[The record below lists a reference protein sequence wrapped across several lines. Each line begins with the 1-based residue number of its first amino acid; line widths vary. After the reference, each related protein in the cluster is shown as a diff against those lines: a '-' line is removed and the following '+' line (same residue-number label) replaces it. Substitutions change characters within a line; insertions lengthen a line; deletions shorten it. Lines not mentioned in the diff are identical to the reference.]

1 MRSIVIIAE
10 ENLLRDL
17 LVLAISGYPKLDL
30 VAKAGNDSDGY
41 DLCLKHNPDLV
52 IINLTS
58 PSSQGYE
65 LISRLKKRLPRQNV
79 LICASLTY
87 KSALRK
93 LIRIGITGYIHT
105 SASLDELE
113 KAIKQTAVGNAYF
126 NSDTEKVIHEFIES
140 KESYNRDRLES
151 ITKREREIIIL
162 VAEAYTNKE
171 IAIKLGMSARTA
183 DTHRANI
190 LKKLQLPNSVA
201 LTRWAVTKDLV
212 STIYSKS

>member
-1 MRSIVIIAE
+1 MRSVIIIEE

-17 LVLAISGYPKLDL
+17 LVIAISEFPKLDL
-30 VAKAGNDSDGY
+30 VAKASNGLEGY
-41 DLCLKHNPDLV
+41 DLCLKHKPDLV
-52 IINLTS
+52 IINLPS
-58 PSSQGYE
+58 PGSHVYE
-65 LISRLKKRLPRQNV
+65 LLSRLKKRWPKQNV
-79 LICASLTY
+79 LICTSLNC
-87 KSALRK
+87 KSTLIK

-113 KAIKQTAVGNAYF
+113 IAINQTAEGNTYF
-126 NSDTEKVIHEFIES
+126 NSDTAKVINELIES
-140 KESYNRDRLES
+140 KESHSKDPLDS
-151 ITKREREIIIL
+151 ITRREREIIIL

-201 LTRWAVTKDLV
+201 LTRWAVTNDLV
-212 STIYSKS
+212 STIYCKS

>member
-10 ENLLRDL
+10 ENLLLDL
-17 LVLAISGYPKLDL
+17 LVLAIGGYPKLDL
-30 VAKAGNDSDGY
+30 VAKTSNNLEGY

-58 PSSQGYE
+58 PGSHGYE
-65 LISRLKKRLPRQNV
+65 LLSRLKKRLPRQNV

-105 SASLDELE
+105 TASLDELE
-113 KAIKQTAVGNAYF
+113 KAIKQTAEGNTYF
-126 NSDTEKVIHEFIES
+126 NSDTAKVIREIVES
-140 KESYNRDRLES
+140 KESYNRDPLES
-151 ITKREREIIIL
+151 ITRREREIIIL

>member
-1 MRSIVIIAE
+1 MRSIIIIEE

-17 LVLAISGYPKLDL
+17 LVIAISEFPKLDL
-30 VAKAGNDSDGY
+30 VAKASNGLEGY
-41 DLCLKHNPDLV
+41 DLCLKHKPDLV
-52 IINLTS
+52 IINLPS
-58 PSSQGYE
+58 PGSHVYE
-65 LISRLKKRLPRQNV
+65 LLSRLKKRWPKQNV
-79 LICASLTY
+79 LICTSLNC
-87 KSALRK
+87 KSTLIK

-113 KAIKQTAVGNAYF
+113 IAINQTAEGNTYF
-126 NSDTEKVIHEFIES
+126 NSDTAKVIHELIES
-140 KESYNRDRLES
+140 KESNSKDPLDS
-151 ITKREREIIIL
+151 ITRREREIIIL

-201 LTRWAVTKDLV
+201 LTRWAVTNDLV
-212 STIYSKS
+212 STIYCKS

>member
-1 MRSIVIIAE
+1 MRSIIIIEE

-17 LVLAISGYPKLDL
+17 LVIAISEFPKLDL
-30 VAKAGNDSDGY
+30 VAKASNGLEGY
-41 DLCLKHNPDLV
+41 DLCLKHRPDLV
-52 IINLTS
+52 IINLPS
-58 PSSQGYE
+58 PGSHVYE
-65 LISRLKKRLPRQNV
+65 LLSRLKKRWPKQNV
-79 LICASLTY
+79 LICTSLNC
-87 KSALRK
+87 KSTLIK

-113 KAIKQTAVGNAYF
+113 IAINQTAEGNTYF
-126 NSDTEKVIHEFIES
+126 NSDTAKVIHELIES
-140 KESYNRDRLES
+140 KESHSKDPLDS
-151 ITKREREIIIL
+151 ITRREREIIIL

-201 LTRWAVTKDLV
+201 LTRWAVTNDLV
-212 STIYSKS
+212 STIYCKS

>member
-1 MRSIVIIAE
+1 MRSIIIIEE

-17 LVLAISGYPKLDL
+17 LVIAISEFPKLDL
-30 VAKAGNDSDGY
+30 VAKASNGLEGY
-41 DLCLKHNPDLV
+41 DLCLKHKPDLV
-52 IINLTS
+52 IINLPS
-58 PSSQGYE
+58 PGSHVYE
-65 LISRLKKRLPRQNV
+65 LLSRLKKRWPKQNV
-79 LICASLTY
+79 LICTSLNC
-87 KSALRK
+87 KSTLIK

-113 KAIKQTAVGNAYF
+113 IAINQTAEGNTYF
-126 NSDTEKVIHEFIES
+126 NSDTAKVIHELIES
-140 KESYNRDRLES
+140 KESHSKDPLDS
-151 ITKREREIIIL
+151 ITRREREIIIL

-201 LTRWAVTKDLV
+201 LTRWAVTNDLV
-212 STIYSKS
+212 STIYCKS

>member
-1 MRSIVIIAE
+1 MGSIVIIAE

-17 LVLAISGYPKLDL
+17 LVLAIGGYSKLDL
-30 VAKAGNDSDGY
+30 VAKASNGLEGY

-52 IINLTS
+52 IVNLTS
-58 PSSQGYE
+58 PGSHGYE
-65 LISRLKKRLPRQNV
+65 LLSRLKKRLPRQNV

-87 KSALRK
+87 KSELRR

-113 KAIKQTAVGNAYF
+113 KAIKQTAEGNTYF
-126 NSDTEKVIHEFIES
+126 NSDTTKVIREFIES
-140 KESYNRDRLES
+140 KESYNRDRLEC

>member
-1 MRSIVIIAE
+1 MRSIIIIEE

-17 LVLAISGYPKLDL
+17 LVVAISEFPKLDL
-30 VAKAGNDSDGY
+30 VAKASNCLEGY

-52 IINLTS
+52 IVNLTS
-58 PSSQGYE
+58 PGSHGYE
-65 LISRLKKRLPRQNV
+65 LLSRLKKRLPRQNV

-87 KSALRK
+87 KSELRR

-113 KAIKQTAVGNAYF
+113 KAIKQTAEGNTYF
-126 NSDTEKVIHEFIES
+126 DSDTAKVIREFIES
-140 KESYNRDRLES
+140 KESHNRDPLES
-151 ITKREREIIIL
+151 ITRREREIIIL